1 MDSFRGSKS
10 ADDSDGKNGCMMA
23 DTDVEEHQQSDR
35 HLVNTLLDVSEE
47 YLAKDQDTDEFR
59 NHTGWEE
66 AVSTL

>member
-1 MDSFRGSKS
+1 
-10 ADDSDGKNGCMMA
+10 MMA